1 MHARQLITSL
11 SIATAVT
18 ACSSSPDPNPD
29 PLPLASSFDLT
40 ATLTFSDGTDPY
52 GLPGSERLVL
62 RLDDA
67 PDGTV
72 AAVWGANVGS
82 YLGTFTRT
90 EEGLSSQ
97 SLLALRVE
105 PQESGSFDPS
115 IWLRTVDLVLIDRD
129 DDGEV
134 DAVEG
139 TGTGEFHQ
147 LLGDVEQTQPFTVEL
162 RGDLDAT
169 PPVLAIDGDTAAFNV
184 LDQLRI
190 VTSEPLD
197 PATTAVLSY
206 GDTRVVLEQG
216 PGASPYA
223 RSFGANT
230 LLPFG
235 TDLRVEFD
243 PAPRDLAGLTSENVP
258 TTVRTMAAPGLFS
271 EDGFEGELV
280 AVTRGAEVVAGV
292 GTLPAIT
299 GARSLLI
306 ETGDTLTM
314 RIPLAGGETHLRFQ
328 ARILTDGAGF
338 HGCTGI
344 EVRAGFPGLPDGS
357 NIAGLYVLLPGDFD
371 ENTGDEAW
379 PMAGPIISVEH
390 ALPAGATGEVIFDV
404 FVPDLAGPCLNAAM
418 LIDDLRAE

>member
-1 MHARQLITSL
+1 MRLSPTVLFSSL
-11 SIATAVT
+11 SIAAVVT
-18 ACSSSPDPNPD
+18 ACSSSPEPP
-29 PLPLASSFDLT
+29 PLAISFDLT
-40 ATLTFSDGTDPY
+40 ATLTFPDGTDPY
-52 GLPGSERLVL
+52 GLPDSERLVL

-72 AAVWGANVGS
+72 AGVWGANVGT
-82 YLGTFTRT
+82 YLSTFTRT
-90 EEGLSSQ
+90 KRGLSSQ
-97 SLLALRVE
+97 RLLALQVE
-105 PQESGSFDPS
+105 PREPDSFDP
-115 IWLRTVDLVLIDRD
+115 IIVFRTVDLVLIDRD

-134 DAVEG
+134 DALEG
-139 TGTGEFHQ
+139 TGTGEFRQ
-147 LLGDVEQTQPFTVEL
+147 FLGGVEHAQPFTVEL

-216 PGASPYA
+216 PGAGPYA
-223 RSFGANT
+223 RSFGVST

-235 TDLRVEFD
+235 TDMRIEFD
-243 PAPRDLAGLTSENVP
+243 PAPRDLAGLASENVP

-280 AVTRGAEVVAGV
+280 AVTRGAEVVPGV

-299 GARSLLI
+299 GTRSLLI
-306 ETGDTLTM
+306 ESGDTLTA
-314 RIPLAGGETHLRFQ
+314 RIPLTGGETHLRFQ
-328 ARILTDGAGF
+328 ARWLTDGVGYP
-338 HGCTGI
+338 GCTGI
-344 EVRAGFPGLPDGS
+344 GVRAGFPGLPDAS
-357 NIAGLYVLLPGDFD
+357 NIAGIYLLLPSELD
-371 ENTGDEAW
+371 EETGDETW

-390 ALPAGATGEVIFDV
+390 ALPAGAAGEVIFDV
-404 FVPDLAGPCLNAAM
+404 FVPQTLLGPCLNWAM
-418 LIDDLRAE
+418 LIDDLRAA